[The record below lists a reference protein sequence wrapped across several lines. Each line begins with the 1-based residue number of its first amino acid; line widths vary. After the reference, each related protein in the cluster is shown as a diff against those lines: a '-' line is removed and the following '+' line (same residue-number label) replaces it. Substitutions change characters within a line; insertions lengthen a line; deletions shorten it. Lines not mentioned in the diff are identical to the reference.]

1 VGHVACLPGDRS
13 DGGCTLV
20 LGGSAVKHRLLTVGA
35 AHSKLA
41 SAMSETPF
49 AVVLARLAQAA
60 PRFPAVTCDE
70 VTISRAELEARTNR
84 LARVYQRLG
93 VARDSL
99 VTIGL
104 PNGIGFL
111 EAAVAAWKLGA
122 TPQPISSRLPSAE
135 RRAIVDLASPSL
147 VVGVDAAEAPGR
159 ATLPAAFTPDASVAA
174 DPLPPA
180 VAASFKAPT
189 SGGSTGRPKL
199 IVATQ
204 PAIWEALADY
214 ASLLRMAEDGAHLVT
229 GPLYHNG
236 PFTTAALALLK
247 GNHLVV
253 MPRFDAESALRL
265 IERHRVDW
273 MYAVPTMMHRIWR
286 LPEPERTRFDLSSLR
301 VVFHMAAPCPP
312 WLKEAWIG
320 WLGGERILE
329 LYGGTEAQAITFIT
343 GDEWLAHRGSVGRPL
358 LGEMRVLDPDGAELP
373 AGQVGEVWMRRGPE
387 APPTYR
393 YVGASA
399 KRRPGN
405 WESLGDMG
413 WMDEQGYLYLS
424 DRETDMILV
433 GGSNVYP
440 AEVEAA
446 LDEHPNVASSC
457 VVGLP
462 DEEYGNVVHAI
473 VQAREPVTPSELEAH
488 LSSRLARYKRPRS
501 YEFVL
506 TPLRGDDGKVRR
518 SALRAERVATSR

>member
-1 VGHVACLPGDRS
+1 M
-13 DGGCTLV
+13 T
-20 LGGSAVKHRLLTVGA
+20 
-35 AHSKLA
+35 
-41 SAMSETPF
+41 ETPF
-49 AVVLARLAQAA
+49 GVLLGQLAQAA
-60 PRFPAVTCDE
+60 PGFPAVTCGE
-70 VTISRAELEARTNR
+70 VTVSRAELEARTNR
-84 LARVYQRLG
+84 LARVYRDLG
-93 VARDSL
+93 VTADSL

-104 PNGIGFL
+104 PNGIGFF
-111 EAAVAAWKLGA
+111 EATVAAWKLGA

-135 RRAIVDLASPSL
+135 RRAIVDLADPTL
-147 VVGVDAAEAPGR
+147 VVGVDPAEAPGR
-159 ATLPAAFTPDASVAA
+159 PTLTAGFEPDASLPA

-180 VAASFKAPT
+180 VAKSFKAPT

-204 PAIWEALADY
+204 PAVWEALADY
-214 ASLLRMAEDGAHLVT
+214 TMLMRMTPDGVHLVT

-236 PFTTAALALLK
+236 PFTSSALALLR
-247 GNHLVV
+247 GNHVVV
-253 MPRFDAESALRL
+253 MERFDAARALML

-286 LPEPERTRFDLSSLR
+286 LPEAERTRFNLSSLR

-320 WLGGERILE
+320 WLGGDRILE

-358 LGEMRVLDPDGAELP
+358 VGEIRVLDGDGKELP
-373 AGQVGEVWMRRGPE
+373 AGQVGEIWMRRGPD

-393 YVGASA
+393 YVGARARS
-399 KRRPGN
+399 RPDN

-413 WMDEQGYLYLS
+413 WMDEEGYLYLS

-446 LDEHPNVASSC
+446 LDEHPKVASSC
-457 VVGLP
+457 VIGLP
-462 DEEYGNVVHAI
+462 DEEYGNAVHAI
-473 VQAREPVTPSELEAH
+473 VQAHGELTSAELDEFLRA
-488 LSSRLARYKRPRS
+488 RLVRYKRPRT
-501 YEFVL
+501 YEFVA

-518 SALRAERVATSR
+518 SALRAERLPAR

>member
-1 VGHVACLPGDRS
+1 MA
-13 DGGCTLV
+13 
-20 LGGSAVKHRLLTVGA
+20 
-35 AHSKLA
+35 
-41 SAMSETPF
+41 ETPF
-49 AVVLARLAQAA
+49 GVLLGNRARSD
-60 PRFPAVTCDE
+60 PDRPALTCDD
-70 VTISRAELEARTNR
+70 VTRSRAELEARTNR
-84 LARVYQRLG
+84 LARAYHALG
-93 VARDSL
+93 VAPGSL

-104 PNGIGFL
+104 PNGIGFF
-111 EAAVAAWKLGA
+111 EATVAAWKLGA
-122 TPQPISSRLPSAE
+122 TPQPISSRLPAAE
-135 RRAIVDLASPSL
+135 RRAIVELADPTLVLGVDPAETPGRPSL
-147 VVGVDAAEAPGR
+147 PVGFE
-159 ATLPAAFTPDASVAA
+159 PDPSLSA

-180 VAASFKAPT
+180 VAPSFKAPT

-204 PAIWEALADY
+204 PAVWEALADY
-214 ASLLRMAEDGAHLVT
+214 TTLLRMATDGVHLVT

-236 PFTTAALALLK
+236 PFSSATLALLK

-253 MPRFDAESALRL
+253 MPRFDAERALRL

-286 LPEPERTRFDLSSLR
+286 LPESLRTRYDLSSLR

-358 LGEMRVLDPDGAELP
+358 VGEMRVLDADGNELP
-373 AGQVGEVWMRRGPE
+373 AGQVGEIWMRRGPD

-393 YVGASA
+393 YVGARA
-399 KRRPGN
+399 KTRPEN

-413 WMDEQGYLYLS
+413 WKDEEGYLYLS

-446 LDEHPNVASSC
+446 LDEHPRVASSC
-457 VVGLP
+457 VIGLP
-462 DEEYGNVVHAI
+462 DEEYGNTVHAI
-473 VQAREPVTPSELEAH
+473 VQATEPLTGADLE
-488 LSSRLARYKRPRS
+488 RFLADRVAKYKRPRT
-501 YEFVL
+501 YEFVT

-518 SALRAERVATSR
+518 SALRAERVAARAR

>member
-1 VGHVACLPGDRS
+1 
-13 DGGCTLV
+13 
-20 LGGSAVKHRLLTVGA
+20 
-35 AHSKLA
+35 
-41 SAMSETPF
+41 MSETPF
-49 AVVLARLAQAA
+49 GVLLGERARSA
-60 PRFPAVTCDE
+60 PHLPAVTCED
-70 VTISRAELEARTNR
+70 VTVSRADLEARTNR
-84 LARVYQRLG
+84 LARAYRVLG
-93 VARDSL
+93 VTPGSL

-104 PNGIGFL
+104 PNGIGFF
-111 EAAVAAWKLGA
+111 EATVAAWKLGA
-122 TPQPISSRLPSAE
+122 TPQPISSRLPAAE
-135 RRAIVDLASPSL
+135 RRAIVDLAEPSL
-147 VVGVDAAEAPGR
+147 VVGVDPAETPGR
-159 ATLPAAFTPDASVAA
+159 ATLPVGFEPDPSLSAE
-174 DPLPPA
+174 PLPPA
-180 VAASFKAPT
+180 VAPSFKAPT

-199 IVATQ
+199 IMATQ
-204 PAIWEALADY
+204 PAVWEALADY
-214 ASLLRMAEDGAHLVT
+214 TTLLRMATDGVHLVT

-236 PFTTAALALLK
+236 PFSSATLALLK

-253 MPRFDAESALRL
+253 MPRFDAERALML

-286 LPEPERTRFDLSSLR
+286 LPEAVRTHYDLSSLR

-343 GDEWLAHRGSVGRPL
+343 GEEWLAHRGSVGRPL
-358 LGEMRVLDPDGAELP
+358 VGEMRVLDADGHELP
-373 AGQVGEVWMRRGPE
+373 AGQVGEIWMRRGHD

-393 YVGASA
+393 YVGARA
-399 KRRPGN
+399 KTRPDN

-413 WMDEQGYLYLS
+413 WKDEEGYLYLS

-446 LDEHPNVASSC
+446 LDEHPQVASSC

-462 DEEYGNVVHAI
+462 DEEYGNTVHAI
-473 VQAREPVTPSELEAH
+473 VQATAPLTDVDLEQF
-488 LSSRLARYKRPRS
+488 LAARVAKYKRPRT
-501 YEFVL
+501 YEFVSA
-506 TPLRGDDGKVRR
+506 PLRGDDGKVRR
-518 SALRAERVATSR
+518 SALRAERVAAQARAR